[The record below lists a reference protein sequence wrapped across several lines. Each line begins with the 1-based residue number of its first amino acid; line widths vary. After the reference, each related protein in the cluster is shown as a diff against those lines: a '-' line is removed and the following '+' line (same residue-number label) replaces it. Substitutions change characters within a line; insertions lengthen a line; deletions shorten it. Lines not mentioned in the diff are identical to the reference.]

1 MCCIKCA
8 KDKNL
13 KFIVL
18 FSTFLFVRK
27 FILLF
32 LRYFCSFEGT
42 LITTWLMFGAEL
54 FIGLCNIFIEYKKL
68 INDKIEH
75 FLGVPILHRKKDP
88 HHSKWVKVLL
98 FFICAVLDFWY
109 CFFINYYINQKYN
122 DILYILDS
130 KLTSFQLVFTSIICL
145 IILSQ
150 VIQSTQIIS
159 LLIVLMSLAGIIAIE
174 FILRPYNDNS
184 NRIMLLIFIIGSYL
198 FISLQNTIE
207 RYMMAYDNSTPFQIL
222 FYEGFFGNL
231 FMVIIIFINLE
242 NKFSSKNKIDNV
254 WILIIGFVLYFIT
267 SCFLNIYRLSLINS
281 SSPTNIATC
290 ESFVIPFVI
299 LFSFFIYEINSIDKN
314 WLFLLIN
321 LSASF
326 IVIISC
332 LFYNEIII
340 FSCQEETIANNN
352 HNHNQ
357 RINSVSGIAN
367 EESEQNNLE
376 GSFTT
381 EGDVSF

>member
-1 MCCIKCA
+1 MCCIKCS
-8 KDKNL
+8 KDKNI
-13 KFIVL
+13 KFILL
-18 FSTFLFVRK
+18 FSSFLFLRK
-27 FILLF
+27 FILL
-32 LRYFCSFEGT
+32 LLKYFCSFEGT

-75 FLGVPILHRKKDP
+75 FLGVPILHSKKDP

-98 FFICAVLDFWY
+98 FFICAALDFCY
-109 CFFINYYINQKYN
+109 CFFMNYYINQKYN

-130 KLTSFQLVFTSIICL
+130 KLTSFQLVFFFFFCL

-150 VIQSTQIIS
+150 IIQCTQIIS
-159 LLIVLMSLAGIIAIE
+159 LLFVLMTLAGIIVIE
-174 FILRPYNDNS
+174 FFIRPYNDNS

-207 RYMMAYDNSTPFQIL
+207 RYLMAYDNSTPFQIL

-231 FMVIIIFINLE
+231 FMVIITFIKFE
-242 NKFSSKNKIDNV
+242 NKFSSKNKNDNV

-267 SCFLNIYRLSLINS
+267 SCFLNIYRLSLIDS

-290 ESFVIPFVI
+290 ESFITPFII
-299 LFSFFIYEINSIDKN
+299 LFSFFIYEINRIDKN

-326 IVIISC
+326 ILIISC

-340 FSCQEETIANNN
+340 FSCQEETMAKNN
-352 HNHNQ
+352 HNH

-367 EESEQNNLE
+367 EDNEPNNLE